1 MTSSLNFKLM
11 KNLVCFLIVL
21 ILFPA
26 ILVIY
31 SFKSNDRSG
40 AIDSIHF
47 NNETTGKELA
57 LVYCKIC
64 HLFPE
69 PALLDKKTW
78 TTSVLPNMGLRL
90 GVKQKDND
98 PFDNL
103 DSIDMGIVKGL
114 NIYPVNPVI
123 MKEDWEKIVTYYKNE
138 APAALP
144 KTKADVAI
152 DNSIMPFT
160 PQYISIGDP
169 GYPMVTML
177 GFNDY
182 TNELYIGDF
191 DNLYSLNK
199 TWELTGQWKLNS
211 PATHIEFQINR
222 APLVLTIGHFG
233 PSDQDLGILSVLY
246 PSDDNSRNV
255 YIDNLKRPVY
265 FVTGDLNGDKKR
277 DVVVCNFGNY
287 QGKLSWF
294 DDCNPQKEHI
304 LSSLPGSRRAII
316 KDLNHDG
323 QPDIIA
329 LMAQAFEK
337 VSVFYNKG
345 NDVFEEE
352 TAVEFPPVYGV
363 SYFELTDIN
372 KDGFDDILVSNG
384 DNWDLSAIDKPYHG
398 FRIYLNDGKNKFSES
413 FFFPMYGCSKVLS
426 GDFDNDGDLDIVAI
440 SFYAQLKNPGQSFVY
455 LQNKGNMNFTKS
467 HLPEAKDGKWLTM
480 EVVDINKDGL
490 LDVVLGSF
498 IYNFMEMSKAITASG
513 QTEFPQVLLLTQKA
527 R

>member
-31 SFKSNDRSG
+31 SFKSNDRYG
-40 AIDSIHF
+40 AVDSIHF
-47 NNETTGKELA
+47 NNETTGKELS

-123 MKEDWEKIVTYYKNE
+123 MKGDWEKIVTYYKNE

-144 KTKADVAI
+144 KTKADVAN

-211 PATHIEFQINR
+211 PATHIEFQKNQ
-222 APLVLTIGHFG
+222 APL
-233 PSDQDLGILSVLY
+233 
-246 PSDDNSRNV
+246 
-255 YIDNLKRPVY
+255 
-265 FVTGDLNGDKKR
+265 
-277 DVVVCNFGNY
+277 
-287 QGKLSWF
+287 
-294 DDCNPQKEHI
+294 E
-304 LSSLPGSRRAII
+304 
-316 KDLNHDG
+316 
-323 QPDIIA
+323 
-329 LMAQAFEK
+329 
-337 VSVFYNKG
+337 
-345 NDVFEEE
+345 
-352 TAVEFPPVYGV
+352 
-363 SYFELTDIN
+363 
-372 KDGFDDILVSNG
+372 
-384 DNWDLSAIDKPYHG
+384 
-398 FRIYLNDGKNKFSES
+398 
-413 FFFPMYGCSKVLS
+413 
-426 GDFDNDGDLDIVAI
+426 
-440 SFYAQLKNPGQSFVY
+440 
-455 LQNKGNMNFTKS
+455 
-467 HLPEAKDGKWLTM
+467 
-480 EVVDINKDGL
+480 
-490 LDVVLGSF
+490 
-498 IYNFMEMSKAITASG
+498 
-513 QTEFPQVLLLTQKA
+513 
-527 R
+527 